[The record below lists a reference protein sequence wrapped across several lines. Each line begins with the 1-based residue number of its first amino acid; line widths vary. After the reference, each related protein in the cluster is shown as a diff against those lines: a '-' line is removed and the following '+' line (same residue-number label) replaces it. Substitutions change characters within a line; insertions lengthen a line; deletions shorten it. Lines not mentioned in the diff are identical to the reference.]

1 MNQDRR
7 KGTRRATAA
16 PRRKTGRRKVDRLPE
31 NPFPRLAGALLP
43 LASLPSRH
51 GVGDLGPEAHH
62 FVAWCAEA
70 GLGWW
75 QMLPVGPIGPGD
87 SPYSSTS
94 AFAGELLYL
103 SLERLVDDGLL
114 ASTDVQAPAALA
126 RGKVQYN
133 AARAFKEP
141 RLHEAFHR
149 WLKRGGSRKAYDKYC
164 EDAAGWLEPYVRYVG
179 GDHERTRFLQYEFQ
193 RQWAAL
199 RDAAR
204 AAQVRLMGDAPIFV
218 GAESADVA
226 GHRELFRLDT
236 HGQPTVLTG
245 CPPDAYSADG
255 QLWGHPHYAWDVHEK
270 DSFAWW
276 RRRIARQLELFD
288 AARID
293 HFIGFHHAWEV
304 PAGDRTARNGKWGRA
319 PGRGLL
325 EAIAREVGGALPLV
339 AEDLGAV
346 TDEVLALRDTFGLP
360 GMRVL
365 QWGFGEGSYHAPFR
379 CPENAVVY
387 PGTHDNDTCVGWWAG
402 AAAHEREF
410 AAAYLRCDGDD
421 IAAAMVHAAL
431 GSVADTAIVALQ
443 DVLAL
448 DGRARM
454 NFPGRA
460 EGWWEWRVGPSPL
473 EPACAPRLA
482 ALGRLFDRAPPRPG
496 G

>member
-387 PGTHDNDTCVGWWAG
+387 PGTHDNDTVQGWWKGVDVHTKQRFRAFTGG
-402 AAAHEREF
+402 AAATAHWDMWR
-410 AAAYLRCDGDD
+410 AAC
-421 IAAAMVHAAL
+421 AAPAH
-431 GSVADTAIVALQ
+431 TAIVQVQ
-443 DVLAL
+443 DLVGL
-448 DGRARM
+448 GRVARM
-454 NFPGRA
+454 NLPGTPS
-460 EGWWEWRVGPSPL
+460 GNWSWRVTRRDLSHSL
-473 EPACAPRLA
+473 AKKSRELALATDRLPR
-482 ALGRLFDRAPPRPG
+482 
-496 G
+496 